1 LSTTKALHT
10 GLRHAGTNRRLS
22 ELLLK
27 HAVWL
32 ILLFLLAIF
41 CAFIP
46 GYAQS
51 GIFFNILEQSTFVGI
66 LSVALAIVIIAG
78 QMDLSIESTMA
89 LAAMLT
95 AWLSSPAGLGWQPD
109 PAWRALQRAGGLA
122 VRDHGVHRHA
132 GDVYFPAGRRGRI

>member
-1 LSTTKALHT
+1 MRMGLHQE
-10 GLRHAGTNRRLS
+10 GTSRRVA

-27 HAVWL
+27 QAVWV
-32 ILLFLLAIF
+32 ILLFLLSIF

-46 GYAQS
+46 GYAQP

-95 AWLSSPAGLGWQPD
+95 AWVSSPGGLG
-109 PAWRALQRAGGLA
+109 
-122 VRDHGVHRHA
+122 
-132 GDVYFPAGRRGRI
+132 